1 MHGKEIIAGI
11 ITAGLCMMLYH
22 ARHCMAA
29 NDSTVIAGAVACNVS
44 AYAIDPDPKGIN
56 VRSAPTKNAP
66 VVQIIPLDPDGTIVE
81 LSASNGDWVFVRS
94 AEGMSSDTPLP
105 GKGWVYA
112 PLLAVRTG
120 PPSGKK
126 ARLFSRPDTGSPVIK
141 TIAGESEVRLA
152 GCSAAWVHVISG
164 THTGW
169 LAPGDYCGN
178 PVTTC
183 P

>member
-1 MHGKEIIAGI
+1 MRGSIVG
-11 ITAGLCMMLYH
+11 
-22 ARHCMAA
+22 
-29 NDSTVIAGAVACNVS
+29 VIAAGVLSCGGIPVHCSGESSAFLPEGASACEVS
-44 AYAIDPDPKGIN
+44 VYAIDPDPKGIN
-56 VRSAPTKNAP
+56 VRANPNKNAA
-66 VVQIIPLDPDGTIVE
+66 VLQIIPHDPDGTVVV
-81 LSASNGDWVFVRS
+81 LAASYGDWVLIHT
-94 AEGMSSDTPLP
+94 AEGMNSDIPLL

-112 PLLAVRTG
+112 PLLAVRAG

-126 ARLFSRPDTGSPVIK
+126 ARLFSRPDPGSSVIK

-152 GCSAAWVHVISG
+152 GCSAAWVQVISG
-164 THTGW
+164 THKGW

>member
-1 MHGKEIIAGI
+1 MKKTIAV
-11 ITAGLCMMLYH
+11 
-22 ARHCMAA
+22 
-29 NDSTVIAGAVACNVS
+29 VIAASIILTLFPAARNLAAQDAAQPADTVACAVS
-44 AYAIDPDPKGIN
+44 VYTIDPDPKGIN
-56 VRSAPTKNAP
+56 VRSVPKKNAP
-66 VVQIIPLDPDGTIVE
+66 VVQVIPLDPDGTIVE

-112 PLLAVRTG
+112 PLLAVRAG

-126 ARLFSRPDTGSPVIK
+126 ARLFSRPDPGGTVIK

-152 GCSAAWVHVISG
+152 GCSAAWVQVISG
-164 THTGW
+164 THKGW

>member
-1 MHGKEIIAGI
+1 MHRKGIIAGV
-11 ITAGLCMMLYH
+11 ITAALCMMLYH
-22 ARHCMAA
+22 ADHCTAA
-29 NDSTVIAGAVACNVS
+29 NDSAVIADAVACNVS
-44 AYAIDPDPKGIN
+44 VYAIDPDPKGIN
-56 VRSAPTKNAP
+56 VRAAPNKNAA
-66 VVQIIPLDPDGTIVE
+66 VLQIIPHDPDGTVVE

-112 PLLAVRTG
+112 PLLAVRAG

-126 ARLFSRPDTGSPVIK
+126 ARLFSRPDPGGTVIK

-152 GCSAAWVHVISG
+152 GCSAAWVQVISG
-164 THTGW
+164 THKGW